1 MTLEEIIIA
10 IVRILGSLP
19 VLWWPFPGAV
29 LAMLVDLSDL
39 FMMNLIH
46 LGGVRDYQ
54 SFDKYMDQVYMA
66 TFLIV
71 ALRWEPVSRLV
82 AVALYLYRL
91 AGFIAF
97 EVSGQRDLLIFFPN
111 LFEAWF
117 LLIAGMKHFH
127 VNWPRQRPL
136 VLSAGALLF
145 AVKMFQEY
153 ALHVGRWL
161 DGFTAVEAVQ
171 AIWRF
176 LTRPF

>member
-1 MTLEEIIIA
+1 
-10 IVRILGSLP
+10 
-19 VLWWPFPGAV
+19 
-29 LAMLVDLSDL
+29 ML
-39 FMMNLIH
+39 
-46 LGGVRDYQ
+46 
-54 SFDKYMDQVYMA
+54 DQVYMA

-71 ALRWEPVSRLV
+71 ALRWETFPRLV
-82 AVALYLYRL
+82 AVALYAYRL

-117 LLIAGMKHFH
+117 LLIAGMKHFRIDFQ
-127 VNWPRQRPL
+127 RQRPL
-136 VLSAGALLF
+136 VLSAGAALF

-161 DGFTAVEAVQ
+161 DSFTAVEAVQ